1 MIAIISLLVVLVL
14 SLMIVRVASVA
25 LTLTGLSRELARFQA
40 RSAFTGSGFT
50 TNESEKVVQHP
61 VRRRI
66 ILLLMLLGNA
76 GIITAVSTLMLSFM
90 DIDQADGI
98 TGSLWF
104 RVTLLI
110 IGLCALWTLANSR
123 WVDQHLQ
130 RAITWALKRWT
141 KLEVR
146 DYAGLLHLT
155 REYVVVELS
164 VGQEDWLAN
173 RELARLR
180 LAEEGVLVLG
190 IERSDSTYLGAP
202 RGTTTIKPGDTLIL
216 YGKMETLKDL
226 DERMAGPGGNWAHV
240 AATEKRRAESVEEEA
255 ADSKSKSAE
264 SKVDDDN
271 QTGFTSTD
279 T

>member
-110 IGLCALWTLANSR
+110 IGPVRPLDAGQQPMGRSTPSARHHLGLEALDEAG
-123 WVDQHLQ
+123 
-130 RAITWALKRWT
+130 
-141 KLEVR
+141 VR

-226 DERMAGPGGNWAHV
+226 G
-240 AATEKRRAESVEEEA
+240 
-255 ADSKSKSAE
+255 
-264 SKVDDDN
+264 
-271 QTGFTSTD
+271 
-279 T
+279 